1 MATVGEKLGFLQR
14 LPMLMKAT
22 SDDEVPCPGYLFEEI
37 AKISHES
44 VGLCQCLLE
53 YLLERL
59 QSHSCYVKL
68 KVLKILRHVCNHG
81 SPQFILELR
90 RNATLIQEVTVF
102 SGPPDLLHGNALYQR
117 VRTTAE
123 DLANL
128 LFSDALPYQTSCT
141 LSPSRPYPQTGM
153 GSSPS
158 SGSIMQGFGH
168 TAGKIPS
175 GSASD
180 AILNKIQKAA
190 EAMANAVL
198 PQDCPKNRG
207 NHYHAEGYQPV
218 LSTASEAKELKSVPK
233 SPVARHST
241 KAIHHQPGLP
251 GGGWEESD
259 SGHSSQDSSQTNYIS
274 DGSNSKTGTDSQS
287 GGSRES
293 GDLMERVESI
303 NLNDCVQEITLVN
316 NLTQGSK
323 VFLTRDEMLHF
334 IKECGLLNCEVVVEL
349 LNEKLKDPSD
359 SVNMRSMSILST
371 LMCSDLLSHDQIFAI
386 THKCLQQLS
395 EGGPGPV
402 TSRATKI
409 LRQFQ
414 ALEGSKLAARGSA
427 LEIALP
433 ISSDTLSC
441 NAVTP
446 LTNFTSGLKGKVL
459 TDPLHFHPGLEKIP
473 VLEKSQGSSL
483 CLPPLSQETSISQEN
498 QGPVFPSLSL
508 PEVKTQH
515 TEKVTEISSDAVD
528 TENSQP
534 HSEAQIITVTQ
545 TSMTEQNLHCEQH
558 KRITAEPKLQS
569 VQCQST
575 ASEDTTD
582 SKLSLFADMVLVV
595 HETPSFLKPCLN
607 QGSSREMHTLAEQNK
622 IPVCITTEVKIPH
635 GNLGNTDSE
644 CNQTSVFSF
653 LNTSSSSHSI

>member
-1 MATVGEKLGFLQR
+1 
-14 LPMLMKAT
+14 MLMKAT

-59 QSHSCYVKL
+59 QSHSCHVKL

-81 SPQFILELR
+81 SSQFTLELR
-90 RNATLIQEVTVF
+90 RNATFIQEVTVF

-128 LFSDALPYQTSCT
+128 LFSDALPYQTSCIS
-141 LSPSRPYPQTGM
+141 SPSRLYPSAGM

-158 SGSIMQGFGH
+158 SGSTMQGFGH
-168 TAGKIPS
+168 TAGKVSS

-190 EAMANAVL
+190 EVMVNAVL
-198 PQDCPKNRG
+198 PQDCPKNHG
-207 NHYHAEGYQPV
+207 SYYHAEGYQPV
-218 LSTASEAKELKSVPK
+218 LSTVSEAKELKPVSK

-274 DGSNSKTGTDSQS
+274 DGSNSKAGTDSQS

-303 NLNDCVQEITLVN
+303 NVNDCVQEITLVN

-323 VFLTRDEMLHF
+323 VFLTRDEMQHF

-349 LNEKLKDPSD
+349 LTEKLKELSD
-359 SVNMRSMSILST
+359 TVNMRSMSILST
-371 LMCSDLLSHDQIFAI
+371 LMCSDLLSHDQIFTI
-386 THKCLQQLS
+386 THKCLRQLS
-395 EGGPGPV
+395 EGRPGPV
-402 TSRATKI
+402 TNRATKI

-414 ALEGSKLAARGSA
+414 ALDGSKAVTRGSA
-427 LEIALP
+427 SEIALA
-433 ISSDTLSC
+433 ISRDTLPC
-441 NAVTP
+441 NTVTP
-446 LTNFTSGLKGKVL
+446 LTNFTSGQKGKTL
-459 TDPLHFHPGLEKIP
+459 TEPLHCPPGLEKISL
-473 VLEKSQGSSL
+473 LEKKPGSSLCSPPRSQGSSA
-483 CLPPLSQETSISQEN
+483 SQEN
-498 QGPVFPSLSL
+498 QSPLFPSLSA

-515 TEKVTEISSDAVD
+515 TEKVTEISSCAADP
-528 TENSQP
+528 EKHQP
-534 HSEAQIITVTQ
+534 HSEAVTL
-545 TSMTEQNLHCEQH
+545 TSVTEQNSHCEQH
-558 KRITAEPKLQS
+558 KRTADPRPQS
-569 VQCQST
+569 AQGQST

-582 SKLSLFADMVLVV
+582 TKLSLFADMVLVV
-595 HETPSFLKPCLN
+595 HATPAPLLKPCIN
-607 QGSSREMHTLAEQNK
+607 QGSSREMHISAEQNK
-622 IPVCITTEVKIPH
+622 IPVCGTTEVKIPH
-635 GNLGNTDSE
+635 SDRGQTDSE

>member
-175 GSASD
+175 
-180 AILNKIQKAA
+180 
-190 EAMANAVL
+190 
-198 PQDCPKNRG
+198 
-207 NHYHAEGYQPV
+207 
-218 LSTASEAKELKSVPK
+218 
-233 SPVARHST
+233 
-241 KAIHHQPGLP
+241 AIHHQPGLP

>member
-37 AKISHES
+37 AKISLES

-59 QSHSCYVKL
+59 QSNSCHVKL

-90 RNATLIQEVTVF
+90 RNATFIQEVTVF

-128 LFSDALPYQTSCT
+128 LFSDALPYKTLST
-141 LSPSRPYPQTGM
+141 LSPSRSYPPTGM

-158 SGSIMQGFGH
+158 FGSTMQGFGH
-168 TAGKIPS
+168 TAGKTSS
-175 GSASD
+175 GSAGG

-190 EAMANAVL
+190 EVMANAVL
-198 PQDCPKNRG
+198 PHDCPRNRG

-218 LSTASEAKELKSVPK
+218 LSTVSEGKELKPVSK
-233 SPVARHST
+233 SPVAKHST
-241 KAIHHQPGLP
+241 KAIHHQAGLP

-274 DGSNSKTGTDSQS
+274 DGSNSKAGTDSQS

-303 NLNDCVQEITLVN
+303 NVNDCIQEIALVN

-323 VFLTRDEMLHF
+323 VFLTRDEIQHF

-349 LNEKLKDPSD
+349 LNEKLKDPSN
-359 SVNMRSMSILST
+359 SVNMRSMSVLST

-386 THKCLQQLS
+386 THKCLQLLS
-395 EGGPGPV
+395 EGRPGPV
-402 TSRATKI
+402 TNRATKI

-414 ALEGSKLAARGSA
+414 ALDGSKPVSQSSA
-427 LEIALP
+427 SEIPLP
-433 ISSDTLSC
+433 ISHDTPSC

-446 LTNFTSGLKGKVL
+446 LTNLNSGLKGKTL
-459 TDPLHFHPGLEKIP
+459 TEPLHFHPGLETISR
-473 VLEKSQGSSL
+473 LENQGSSR
-483 CLPPLSQETSISQEN
+483 CIPPLSQGTSISQEN
-498 QGPVFPSLSL
+498 QSPAFPSLSA
-508 PEVKTQH
+508 PEVKAQG
-515 TEKVTEISSDAVD
+515 TEKVTEISSCAVN
-528 TENSQP
+528 TEKRQP
-534 HSEAQIITVTQ
+534 RSKTQ
-545 TSMTEQNLHCEQH
+545 TSTTEQNLHCEQYE
-558 KRITAEPKLQS
+558 RITAEPKLQS

-575 ASEDTTD
+575 APEDTD

-595 HETPSFLKPCLN
+595 RETPALFLKPCIN
-607 QGSSREMHTLAEQNK
+607 RGSARQVHTLAGQNK
-622 IPVCITTEVKIPH
+622 IPVCSTTEVKVPH
-635 GNLGNTDSE
+635 GNRGQTDSE

-653 LNTSSSSHSI
+653 LNTSPSSHSI